1 MIIINKSKEGSEK
14 RFPKKMKYLAFD
26 LEAANGYKLYSVC
39 SFGYVLADE
48 NFNILK
54 KENIWINPRCKYN
67 LNGTRENV
75 GINLHLDKQV
85 LDNSPDF
92 KDVYE
97 FIKNLLTDKD
107 VCVIGHA
114 IESDVNMLNKTCLHY
129 KLPSIDYKFYCTQLF
144 FRLFKGE
151 KEVRSL
157 SKIAEEI
164 NVTFKPHTADDDAYA
179 SFMTLKYLLRT
190 TEKSLKELADEYKVR
205 MGSND
210 NFEITRT
217 VSLLGQVSKRQVT
230 KQALAQIVEY
240 ITQQRA
246 KPTTSKLKNK
256 LICLSRQIE
265 LSDREVWQ
273 PIIDF
278 IYYHGAQYTTKPGK
292 CDYYVLLDDSE
303 PTGSEVARQKYIDNL
318 IAEGK
323 SIKKIPFLRLLKIFD

>member
-1 MIIINKSKEGSEK
+1 
-14 RFPKKMKYLAFD
+14 MKYLAFD

-75 GINLHLDKQV
+75 GINLNLDKQL
-85 LDNSPDF
+85 LDISPDF
-92 KDVYE
+92 KDVYM
-97 FIKNLLTDKD
+97 FIKNLLTDND

-129 KLPSIDYKFYCTQLF
+129 KLPSIDYNFYCTQLF

-151 KEVRSL
+151 KEVKSL
-157 SKIAEEI
+157 TKIAEEI

-179 SFMTLKYLLRT
+179 SFMTLKYLLQIT
-190 TEKSLKELADEYKVR
+190 GKTLKELADEYKVR
-205 MGSND
+205 IGSND

-230 KQALAQIVEY
+230 KQALAQIIEY
-240 ITQQRA
+240 ITQQRI

-273 PIIDF
+273 SVIDF
-278 IYYHGAQYTTKPGK
+278 IYYHGGQYTTKPGK
-292 CDYYVLLDDSE
+292 CDYYILLDDTI
-303 PTGSEVARQKYIDNL
+303 PTGSEIARQKYIDGL
-318 IAEGK
+318 IAENK
-323 SIKKIPFLRLLKIFD
+323 PIQKITLSQLFKMFD